1 MAVVHDNGPPN
12 NLIWQEQAKDA
23 VLTAVKAALLQ
34 GSPMPTQFR
43 NQQDNLV
50 IEKDCLYRRG
60 AVSLVGT
67 PCLQVVVP
75 SSLRNTILEHLHD
88 KGGHLGVRKTTE
100 KLAERYFWPAYTAD
114 VEKWVKEC
122 QACQRRNSPPQK
134 VRAPLG
140 TIQAEYPFQKLSWDI
155 MGPLPASSKGYKY
168 ILVVTDLFTKWVEA
182 FPLRSTE
189 STTLATVLV
198 DEIACRYGVPR
209 SIHSDQGAN
218 LTSAVIQHLCL
229 LLGMQRTQTSAYHPQ
244 GNGQVER
251 FNRTLEAMLA
261 KVVQANQRDWDAHLP
276 KVLFAY
282 RTAVHESTQFTPYH
296 LVFGRS
302 PMLPVDVMLQRPY
315 PPQPGEEG
323 GQVNVP
329 QFVEDTHHY
338 FKEAYNAANKHLKLS
353 NGRRK
358 QGYDKKEHGESFS
371 IGDRVLLY
379 TPAIKPGR
387 SKKFAGCWRGPY
399 TVVDKTSPVNYRI
412 QLIGTQHQLVVHRNR
427 MKLFYG
433 DHSHPKGRRE
443 SKQATLP
450 TPAPTRESTP
460 VPPSNTRPSYAD
472 IVKGPSTG
480 TEPTS
485 SEEDPMRPS
494 RPQRNRYPPQRY
506 GNPVFH

>member
-1 MAVVHDNGPPN
+1 
-12 NLIWQEQAKDA
+12 
-23 VLTAVKAALLQ
+23 
-34 GSPMPTQFR
+34 MPTQFR

-50 IEKDCLYRRG
+50 IEKDCLYRRA
-60 AVSLVGT
+60 AVSPVGT

-75 SSLRNTILEHLHD
+75 SSMRNTILEHLHD

-114 VEKWVKEC
+114 WRSGLRNVKPVN
-122 QACQRRNSPPQK
+122 AATVRHRRCELPWAQSRQSTHS
-134 VRAPLG
+134 R
-140 TIQAEYPFQKLSWDI
+140 

-244 GNGQVER
+244 GNGQVEK

-261 KVVQANQRDWDAHLP
+261 KVVQANQRDWDVHLP

-329 QFVEDTHHY
+329 QRTHTIT
-338 FKEAYNAANKHLKLS
+338 S
-353 NGRRK
+353 RR
-358 QGYDKKEHGESFS
+358 
-371 IGDRVLLY
+371 L
-379 TPAIKPGR
+379 T
-387 SKKFAGCWRGPY
+387 
-399 TVVDKTSPVNYRI
+399 
-412 QLIGTQHQLVVHRNR
+412 
-427 MKLFYG
+427 M
-433 DHSHPKGRRE
+433 
-443 SKQATLP
+443 LP
-450 TPAPTRESTP
+450 TS
-460 VPPSNTRPSYAD
+460 
-472 IVKGPSTG
+472 I
-480 TEPTS
+480 
-485 SEEDPMRPS
+485 
-494 RPQRNRYPPQRY
+494 
-506 GNPVFH
+506 